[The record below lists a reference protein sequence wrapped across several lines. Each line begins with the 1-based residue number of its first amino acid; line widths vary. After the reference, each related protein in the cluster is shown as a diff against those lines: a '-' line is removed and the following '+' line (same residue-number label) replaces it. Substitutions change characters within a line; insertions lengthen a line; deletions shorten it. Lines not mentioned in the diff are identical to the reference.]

1 MSWAVWVILG
11 VLVAAAAVVWAVR
24 YTKVG
29 PNEVLIISGRRR
41 TVTGPDGRRRTV
53 GYRLVH
59 GGGTFVWPIK
69 EKVQRM
75 SLELMTLE
83 VRTPEVYTVNAVPI
97 TVDGVAQM
105 KIKGDEESIA
115 VAAEQFLSR
124 SREDVMKTVLQTLE
138 GHMRAV
144 LGTMT
149 VEEIYR
155 GRQELARRVREAAS
169 EDLHKMGMEILSL
182 TVRNITDTQGYL
194 EALHKM
200 GMEILSLTVR
210 NITDTQGYLE
220 ALARPRIAQVK
231 RDAVKGEAEAEKE
244 AQQAR
249 FQAETAI
256 ALAQRD
262 MELKKAEYEAEV
274 KAKRAEADLSYDLHR
289 YRIAQ
294 RVKAEE
300 IQVGIV
306 EREKLIELE
315 EREVA
320 RKERELLATVLKP
333 AQVERQR
340 TEVLAEAERYRL
352 EAEGAGRAEE
362 IKARGAA
369 EAEVIRMKG
378 LAEAEAM
385 QRKAESWSQ
394 YNEAAVIELIVRVL
408 PELARAVAEPL
419 AKTERIVV
427 VNADAAGTGISRIP
441 ADVARVVAQLPTL
454 VESLTGVKLEQLLER
469 IPELRRQPHPEPVP
483 TSPQP

>member
-1 MSWAVWVILG
+1 
-11 VLVAAAAVVWAVR
+11 
-24 YTKVG
+24 
-29 PNEVLIISGRRR
+29 
-41 TVTGPDGRRRTV
+41 
-53 GYRLVH
+53 
-59 GGGTFVWPIK
+59 
-69 EKVQRM
+69 M

-83 VRTPEVYTVNAVPI
+83 VRTPEVYTVNAVPV
-97 TVDGVAQM
+97 TVDGVAQV

-115 VAAEQFLSR
+115 IAAEQFLSR
-124 SREDVMKTVLQTLE
+124 SREDVMKTVLQTVE

-144 LGTMT
+144 LGTLT

-155 GRQELARRVREAAS
+155 GRQEVARRVREAAA
-169 EDLHKMGMEILSL
+169 EDLRKMGMEILSL
-182 TVRNITDTQGYL
+182 TIRNV
-194 EALHKM
+194 A
-200 GMEILSLTVR
+200 
-210 NITDTQGYLE
+210 DTQGYLE

-256 ALAQRD
+256 AQAQRD

-306 EREKLIELE
+306 EREKLAELE

-352 EAEGAGRAEE
+352 EAEGMGRAEE

-385 QRKAESWSQ
+385 RKKAESWSQ
-394 YNEAAVIELIVRVL
+394 YNEAAITELIVRVL
-408 PELARAVAEPL
+408 PELARAVSEPL

-427 VNADAAGTGISRIP
+427 VNADAGGAGVARIP
-441 ADVARVVAQLPTL
+441 ADVARVVAQLPAL

-469 IPELRRQPHPEPVP
+469 IPELRSQPRPAEEPAP
-483 TSPQP
+483 AAQT

>member
-1 MSWAVWVILG
+1 VSWVWW
-11 VLVAAAAVVWAVR
+11 VLLAGLVVAAAVVWAVR

-83 VRTPEVYTVNAVPI
+83 VRTPEVYTVNAVPV
-97 TVDGVAQM
+97 TVDGVAQV

-115 VAAEQFLSR
+115 IAAEQFLSR
-124 SREDVMKTVLQTLE
+124 SREDVMKTVLQTVE

-144 LGTMT
+144 LGTLT

-155 GRQELARRVREAAS
+155 GRQEVARRVREAAA
-169 EDLHKMGMEILSL
+169 EDLRKMGMEILSL
-182 TVRNITDTQGYL
+182 TIRNV
-194 EALHKM
+194 A
-200 GMEILSLTVR
+200 
-210 NITDTQGYLE
+210 DTQGYLE

-256 ALAQRD
+256 AQAQRD

-306 EREKLIELE
+306 EREKLAELE

-352 EAEGAGRAEE
+352 EAEGMGRAEE

-385 QRKAESWSQ
+385 RKKAESWSQ
-394 YNEAAVIELIVRVL
+394 YNEAAITELIVRVL
-408 PELARAVAEPL
+408 PELARAVSEPL

-427 VNADAAGTGISRIP
+427 VNADAGGAGVARIP
-441 ADVARVVAQLPTL
+441 ADVARVVAQLPAL

-469 IPELRRQPHPEPVP
+469 IPELRSQPRPAEEPAP
-483 TSPQP
+483 AAQT

>member
-1 MSWAVWVILG
+1 MSWVWWVVAG
-11 VLVAAAAVVWAVR
+11 LVAAAAAVVWAVR

-83 VRTPEVYTVNAVPI
+83 VRTPEVYTVNAVPV
-97 TVDGVAQM
+97 TVDGVAQV

-115 VAAEQFLSR
+115 IAAEQFLSR

-144 LGTMT
+144 LGTLT
-149 VEEIYR
+149 VEDIYR
-155 GRQELARRVREAAS
+155 GRQELARRVREAAA

-182 TVRNITDTQGYL
+182 TIRN
-194 EALHKM
+194 
-200 GMEILSLTVR
+200 V
-210 NITDTQGYLE
+210 TDTQGYLE
-220 ALARPRIAQVK
+220 ALAKPRIAQVK

-256 ALAQRD
+256 AQAQRD

-306 EREKLIELE
+306 EREKLAELE

-320 RKERELLATVLKP
+320 RKEKELLATVLKP

-352 EAEGAGRAEE
+352 EAEGLGRAEE
-362 IKARGAA
+362 IKAQGAA
-369 EAEVIRMKG
+369 EAEVIRLKG

-385 QRKAESWSQ
+385 RKKAESWSQ
-394 YNEAAVIELIVRVL
+394 YNEAAITELIVRVL
-408 PELARAVAEPL
+408 PELARAVSEPL

-427 VNADAAGTGISRIP
+427 VNADSSGAGVSRIP
-441 ADVARVVAQLPTL
+441 ADVAKVVAQLPAV
-454 VESLTGVKLEQLLER
+454 VESLTGVKLEQLLQR
-469 IPELRRQPHPEPVP
+469 IPELGQARAAEEPATP
-483 TSPQP
+483 AQT

>member
-1 MSWAVWVILG
+1 VVTVSWVWW
-11 VLVAAAAVVWAVR
+11 VLLAGLVVAAAVVWAVR

-83 VRTPEVYTVNAVPI
+83 VRTPEVYTVNAVPV
-97 TVDGVAQM
+97 TVDGVAQV

-115 VAAEQFLSR
+115 IAAEQFLSR
-124 SREDVMKTVLQTLE
+124 SREDVMKTVLQTVE

-144 LGTMT
+144 LGTLT

-155 GRQELARRVREAAS
+155 GRQEVARRVREAAA
-169 EDLHKMGMEILSL
+169 EDLRKMGMEILSL
-182 TVRNITDTQGYL
+182 TIRNV
-194 EALHKM
+194 A
-200 GMEILSLTVR
+200 
-210 NITDTQGYLE
+210 DTQGYLE

-256 ALAQRD
+256 AQAQRD

-294 RVKAEE
+294 RVKTEE

-306 EREKLIELE
+306 EREKLAELE

-340 TEVLAEAERYRL
+340 TEVLAEAQRYRL
-352 EAEGAGRAEE
+352 EAEGMGRAEE

-385 QRKAESWSQ
+385 RKKAESWSQ
-394 YNEAAVIELIVRVL
+394 YNEAAITELIVRVL
-408 PELARAVAEPL
+408 PELARAVSEPL

-427 VNADAAGTGISRIP
+427 VNADAGGAGVARIP
-441 ADVARVVAQLPTL
+441 ADVARVVAQLPAL

-469 IPELRRQPHPEPVP
+469 IPELRSQPRPAEEPAP
-483 TSPQP
+483 AAQT

>member
-1 MSWAVWVILG
+1 VVTVSWAWWVLLAG
-11 VLVAAAAVVWAVR
+11 LVVAAAVVWAVR

-83 VRTPEVYTVNAVPI
+83 VRTPEVYTVNAVPV
-97 TVDGVAQM
+97 TVDGVAQV

-115 VAAEQFLSR
+115 IAAEQFLSR
-124 SREDVMKTVLQTLE
+124 SREDVMKTVLQTVE

-144 LGTMT
+144 LGTLT

-155 GRQELARRVREAAS
+155 GRQEVARRVREAAA
-169 EDLHKMGMEILSL
+169 EDLRKMGMEILSL
-182 TVRNITDTQGYL
+182 TIRNV
-194 EALHKM
+194 A
-200 GMEILSLTVR
+200 
-210 NITDTQGYLE
+210 DTQGYLE

-256 ALAQRD
+256 AQAQRD

-306 EREKLIELE
+306 EREKLAELE

-352 EAEGAGRAEE
+352 EAEGMGRAEE

-385 QRKAESWSQ
+385 RKKAESWSQ
-394 YNEAAVIELIVRVL
+394 YNEAAITELIVRVL
-408 PELARAVAEPL
+408 PELARAVSEPL

-427 VNADAAGTGISRIP
+427 VNADAGGAGVARIP
-441 ADVARVVAQLPTL
+441 ADVTRVVAQLPAL

-469 IPELRRQPHPEPVP
+469 IPELRSQPRPAEEPAP
-483 TSPQP
+483 AAQT

>member
-1 MSWAVWVILG
+1 MSWVWW
-11 VLVAAAAVVWAVR
+11 VLLAGLVVAAAVVWAVR

-83 VRTPEVYTVNAVPI
+83 VRTPEVYTVNAVPV
-97 TVDGVAQM
+97 TVDGVAQV

-115 VAAEQFLSR
+115 IAAEQFLSR
-124 SREDVMKTVLQTLE
+124 SREDVMKTVLQTVE

-144 LGTMT
+144 LGTLT

-155 GRQELARRVREAAS
+155 GRQEVARRVREAAA
-169 EDLHKMGMEILSL
+169 EDLRKMGMEILSL
-182 TVRNITDTQGYL
+182 TIRNV
-194 EALHKM
+194 A
-200 GMEILSLTVR
+200 
-210 NITDTQGYLE
+210 DTQGYLE

-256 ALAQRD
+256 AQAQRD

-306 EREKLIELE
+306 EREKLAELE

-352 EAEGAGRAEE
+352 EAEGMGRAEE

-385 QRKAESWSQ
+385 RKKAESWSQ
-394 YNEAAVIELIVRVL
+394 YNEAAVTELIVRVL
-408 PELARAVAEPL
+408 PELARAVSEPL

-427 VNADAAGTGISRIP
+427 VNADAGGAGVARIP
-441 ADVARVVAQLPTL
+441 ADVARVVAQLPAL

-469 IPELRRQPHPEPVP
+469 IPELRSQPRPAEEPAP
-483 TSPQP
+483 AAQT

>member
-1 MSWAVWVILG
+1 
-11 VLVAAAAVVWAVR
+11 
-24 YTKVG
+24 VG

-83 VRTPEVYTVNAVPI
+83 VRTPEVYTVNAVPV
-97 TVDGVAQM
+97 TVDGVAQV

-115 VAAEQFLSR
+115 IAAEQFLSR
-124 SREDVMKTVLQTLE
+124 SREDVMKTVLQTVE

-144 LGTMT
+144 LGTLT

-155 GRQELARRVREAAS
+155 GRQEVARRVREAAA
-169 EDLHKMGMEILSL
+169 EDLRKMGMEILSL
-182 TVRNITDTQGYL
+182 TIRNV
-194 EALHKM
+194 A
-200 GMEILSLTVR
+200 
-210 NITDTQGYLE
+210 DTQGYLE

-256 ALAQRD
+256 AQAQRD

-306 EREKLIELE
+306 EREKLAELE

-352 EAEGAGRAEE
+352 EAEGMGRAEE

-385 QRKAESWSQ
+385 RKKAESWSQ
-394 YNEAAVIELIVRVL
+394 YNEAAITELIVRVL
-408 PELARAVAEPL
+408 PELARAVSEPL

-427 VNADAAGTGISRIP
+427 VNADAGGAGVARIP
-441 ADVARVVAQLPTL
+441 ADVARVVAQLPAL

-469 IPELRRQPHPEPVP
+469 IPELRSQPRPAEEPAP
-483 TSPQP
+483 AAQT

>member
-1 MSWAVWVILG
+1 MSWVWW
-11 VLVAAAAVVWAVR
+11 VLLAGLVVAAAVVWAVR

-83 VRTPEVYTVNAVPI
+83 VRTPEVYTVNAVPV
-97 TVDGVAQM
+97 TVDGVAQL

-115 VAAEQFLSR
+115 IAAEQFLSR
-124 SREDVMKTVLQTLE
+124 SREDVMKTVLQTVE

-144 LGTMT
+144 LGTLT

-155 GRQELARRVREAAS
+155 GRQEVARRVREAAA
-169 EDLHKMGMEILSL
+169 EDLRKMGMEILSL
-182 TVRNITDTQGYL
+182 TIRNV
-194 EALHKM
+194 A
-200 GMEILSLTVR
+200 
-210 NITDTQGYLE
+210 DTQGYLE

-256 ALAQRD
+256 AQAQRD

-306 EREKLIELE
+306 EREKLAELE

-352 EAEGAGRAEE
+352 EAEGMGRAEE

-378 LAEAEAM
+378 LG
-385 QRKAESWSQ
+385 
-394 YNEAAVIELIVRVL
+394 LT
-408 PELARAVAEPL
+408 PL
-419 AKTERIVV
+419 
-427 VNADAAGTGISRIP
+427 
-441 ADVARVVAQLPTL
+441 
-454 VESLTGVKLEQLLER
+454 
-469 IPELRRQPHPEPVP
+469 
-483 TSPQP
+483 

>member
-1 MSWAVWVILG
+1 MDVTWVWWVVVAAAVT
-11 VLVAAAAVVWAVR
+11 AAAVVWAVR

-83 VRTPEVYTVNAVPI
+83 VRTPEVYTVNAIPV
-97 TVDGVAQM
+97 TVDGVAQV
-105 KIKGDEESIA
+105 KIKGDEDSIA
-115 VAAEQFLSR
+115 IAAEQFLSR
-124 SREDVMKTVLQTLE
+124 SREDVMRTVLQTLE

-149 VEEIYR
+149 VEDIYR

-169 EDLHKMGMEILSL
+169 EDLRKMGMEIVSL
-182 TVRNITDTQGYL
+182 TIRN
-194 EALHKM
+194 
-200 GMEILSLTVR
+200 V
-210 NITDTQGYLE
+210 TDTQGYLE

-231 RDAVKGEAEAEKE
+231 RDAVKGEAEAEQE

-256 ALAQRD
+256 ARAQRD

-294 RVKAEE
+294 QVKAEE

-306 EREKLIELE
+306 EREKLTELE

-320 RKERELLATVLKP
+320 RKEQELLATVLKP

-352 EAEGAGRAEE
+352 EAEGLGRAGE

-385 QRKAESWSQ
+385 RKKAESWSQ
-394 YNEAAVIELIVRVL
+394 YNAAAVTELIVRVL
-408 PELARAVAEPL
+408 PELARAVSEPL
-419 AKTERIVV
+419 ARTERIVV
-427 VNADAAGTGISRIP
+427 VNADAAGSGVSRIP

-454 VESLTGVKLEQLLER
+454 VESLTGVKLEQLLEQ
-469 IPELRRQPHPEPVP
+469 IPDLGARPERAPESATASQP
-483 TSPQP
+483 

>member
-1 MSWAVWVILG
+1 VATVSWVWWTVLAVL
-11 VLVAAAAVVWAVR
+11 AAAAGVVWAVR

-83 VRTPEVYTVNAVPI
+83 VRTPEVYTVNAIPV
-97 TVDGVAQM
+97 TVDGVAQV
-105 KIKGDEESIA
+105 KIRGDEESIA
-115 VAAEQFLSR
+115 IAAEQFLSR
-124 SREDVMKTVLQTLE
+124 SREDVMRTVLQTLE

-144 LGTMT
+144 LGTLT

-169 EDLHKMGMEILSL
+169 EDLHKMGMEIVSL
-182 TVRNITDTQGYL
+182 TIRNVTD
-194 EALHKM
+194 
-200 GMEILSLTVR
+200 S
-210 NITDTQGYLE
+210 QGYLE

-256 ALAQRD
+256 AQAQRD

-289 YRIAQ
+289 YRMAQ

-306 EREKLIELE
+306 EREKLAELE

-320 RKERELLATVLKP
+320 RKERELVATVLKP

-352 EAEGAGRAEE
+352 EAEGLGRAEE

-385 QRKAESWSQ
+385 RKKAESWSQ
-394 YNEAAVIELIVRVL
+394 YNEAAITELIVRVL
-408 PELARAVAEPL
+408 PELARAVSEPL
-419 AKTERIVV
+419 SKTERIVV
-427 VNADAAGTGISRIP
+427 VNTDASGAGASRIP
-441 ADVARVVAQLPTL
+441 ADVARVVAQLPTV
-454 VESLTGVKLEQLLER
+454 VESLTGLKWERLLER
-469 IPELRRQPHPEPVP
+469 IPDLASRAERTPDSASV
-483 TSPQP
+483 TPQP

>member
-1 MSWAVWVILG
+1 MSWVWWTVLAVLA
-11 VLVAAAAVVWAVR
+11 AAAAVVWAVR

-83 VRTPEVYTVNAVPI
+83 VRTPEVYTVNAIPV
-97 TVDGVAQM
+97 TVDGVAQV

-115 VAAEQFLSR
+115 IAAEQFLSR
-124 SREDVMKTVLQTLE
+124 SREDVMRTVLQTLE

-144 LGTMT
+144 LGTLT

-169 EDLHKMGMEILSL
+169 EDLHKMGMEIVSL
-182 TVRNITDTQGYL
+182 TIRNVTD
-194 EALHKM
+194 
-200 GMEILSLTVR
+200 S
-210 NITDTQGYLE
+210 QGYLE

-256 ALAQRD
+256 AQAQRD

-289 YRIAQ
+289 HRMAQ

-306 EREKLIELE
+306 EREKLAELE

-320 RKERELLATVLKP
+320 RKEKELVATVLKP

-352 EAEGAGRAEE
+352 EAEGLGRAEE

-385 QRKAESWSQ
+385 RKKAESWSQ
-394 YNEAAVIELIVRVL
+394 YNEAAITELIVRVL
-408 PELARAVAEPL
+408 PELARAVSEPL
-419 AKTERIVV
+419 SKTERIVV
-427 VNADAAGTGISRIP
+427 VNADASGAGASRIP
-441 ADVARVVAQLPTL
+441 ADVARVVAQLPTV
-454 VESLTGVKLEQLLER
+454 VESLTGLKWERLLER
-469 IPELRRQPHPEPVP
+469 IPDLASRAERTPDPASV
-483 TSPQP
+483 TPQP

>member
-1 MSWAVWVILG
+1 VVTVSWVWW
-11 VLVAAAAVVWAVR
+11 VLLAGLVVAAAVVWAVR

-83 VRTPEVYTVNAVPI
+83 VRTPEVYTVNAVPV
-97 TVDGVAQM
+97 TVDGVAQV

-115 VAAEQFLSR
+115 IAAEQFLSR
-124 SREDVMKTVLQTLE
+124 SREDVMKTVLQTVE

-144 LGTMT
+144 LGTLT

-155 GRQELARRVREAAS
+155 GRQEVARRVREAAA
-169 EDLHKMGMEILSL
+169 EDLRKMGMEILSL
-182 TVRNITDTQGYL
+182 TIRNV
-194 EALHKM
+194 A
-200 GMEILSLTVR
+200 
-210 NITDTQGYLE
+210 DTQGYLE

-256 ALAQRD
+256 AQAQRD

-306 EREKLIELE
+306 EREKLAELE

-340 TEVLAEAERYRL
+340 TEVLAEAQRYRL
-352 EAEGAGRAEE
+352 EAEGMGRAEE

-385 QRKAESWSQ
+385 RKKAESWSQ
-394 YNEAAVIELIVRVL
+394 YNEAAITELIVRVL
-408 PELARAVAEPL
+408 PELARAVSEPL

-427 VNADAAGTGISRIP
+427 VNADAGGAGVARIP
-441 ADVARVVAQLPTL
+441 ADVARVVAQLPAL

-469 IPELRRQPHPEPVP
+469 IPELRSQPRPAEEPAP
-483 TSPQP
+483 AAQT

>member
-1 MSWAVWVILG
+1 MTWVWWVVLIL
-11 VLVAAAAVVWAVR
+11 LATAAGVVWAVR

-83 VRTPEVYTVNAVPI
+83 VRTPEVYTVNAIPV
-97 TVDGVAQM
+97 TVDGVAQV
-105 KIKGDEESIA
+105 KIRGDEDSIA

-124 SREDVMKTVLQTLE
+124 SRDDVMRTVLQTLE

-144 LGTMT
+144 LGTLT

-155 GRQELARRVREAAS
+155 GRSELARRVREAAS
-169 EDLHKMGMEILSL
+169 EDLHKMGMEIVSL
-182 TVRNITDTQGYL
+182 TIRNVTD
-194 EALHKM
+194 
-200 GMEILSLTVR
+200 S
-210 NITDTQGYLE
+210 QGYLE

-256 ALAQRD
+256 AQAQRD
-262 MELKKAEYEAEV
+262 MEVKKAEYEAEV

-306 EREKLIELE
+306 EREKLVELE

-320 RKERELLATVLKP
+320 RKEKELLATVLKP

-352 EAEGAGRAEE
+352 EAEGIGRAEE
-362 IKARGAA
+362 IKAQGAA
-369 EAEVIRMKG
+369 EAEVIRLKG

-385 QRKAESWSQ
+385 RKKAESWSQ
-394 YNEAAVIELIVRVL
+394 YNEAAVTELIVRVL
-408 PELARAVAEPL
+408 PELARAVSEPL
-419 AKTERIVV
+419 ARTERIVV
-427 VNADAAGTGISRIP
+427 VNADASGAGVSRIP

-469 IPELRRQPHPEPVP
+469 IPDLRRAEPAAQAA
-483 TSPQP
+483 SAGPQS

>member
-1 MSWAVWVILG
+1 MEVPWAVWVILG
-11 VLVAAAAVVWAVR
+11 VLVAAAVVVWAVR

-41 TVTGPDGRRRTV
+41 TVTGLDGRRRTV
-53 GYRLVH
+53 GYRLVQ

-83 VRTPEVYTVNAVPI
+83 VRTPEVYTVTAVPV
-97 TVDGVAQM
+97 TVDAVAQV

-169 EDLHKMGMEILSL
+169 EDLHKMGMELLSL
-182 TVRNITDTQGYL
+182 TVRNISD
-194 EALHKM
+194 A
-200 GMEILSLTVR
+200 
-210 NITDTQGYLE
+210 QGYLE

-249 FQAETAI
+249 FHAETAI
-256 ALAQRD
+256 AQAQRD

-289 YRIAQ
+289 YRVAQ

-306 EREKLIELE
+306 EREKLVELE

-385 QRKAESWSQ
+385 RRKAESWSQ

-408 PELARAVAEPL
+408 PELAQAVAEPL

-454 VESLTGVKLEQLLER
+454 VETLTGVKLEQLLER
-469 IPELRRQPHPEPVP
+469 IPELRGQPQQEPVP
-483 TSPQP
+483 ASPQP

>member
-1 MSWAVWVILG
+1 MSWVWWVVAG
-11 VLVAAAAVVWAVR
+11 LVAAAAAVVWAVR

-83 VRTPEVYTVNAVPI
+83 VRTPEVYTVNAVPV
-97 TVDGVAQM
+97 TVDGVAQV

-115 VAAEQFLSR
+115 IAAEQFLSR

-144 LGTMT
+144 LGTLT
-149 VEEIYR
+149 VEDIYR
-155 GRQELARRVREAAS
+155 GRQELARRVREAAA

-182 TVRNITDTQGYL
+182 TIRN
-194 EALHKM
+194 
-200 GMEILSLTVR
+200 V
-210 NITDTQGYLE
+210 TDTQGYLE

-256 ALAQRD
+256 AQAQRD

-306 EREKLIELE
+306 EREKLAELE
-315 EREVA
+315 EREVV
-320 RKERELLATVLKP
+320 RKEKELLATVLKP

-352 EAEGAGRAEE
+352 EAEGLGRAEE
-362 IKARGAA
+362 IKAQGAA
-369 EAEVIRMKG
+369 EAEVIRLKG

-385 QRKAESWSQ
+385 RKKAESWSQ
-394 YNEAAVIELIVRVL
+394 YNEAAITELIVRVL
-408 PELARAVAEPL
+408 PELARAVSEPL

-427 VNADAAGTGISRIP
+427 VNADSSGAGVSRIP
-441 ADVARVVAQLPTL
+441 ADVAKVVAQLPAV
-454 VESLTGVKLEQLLER
+454 VESLTGVKLEQLLQR
-469 IPELRRQPHPEPVP
+469 IPELGQARAAEEPATP
-483 TSPQP
+483 AQT

>member
-1 MSWAVWVILG
+1 MWWLVYGLVVAVL
-11 VLVAAAAVVWAVR
+11 AAAAAVWAVR

-41 TVTGPDGRRRTV
+41 TVTGPDGRPRIL

-69 EKVQRM
+69 EKVQRL

-83 VRTPEVYTVNAVPI
+83 VRTPEVYTVNAIPV
-97 TVDGVAQM
+97 TVDGTAQV
-105 KIKGDEESIA
+105 KIKGDEHSIA
-115 VAAEQFLSR
+115 TAAEQFLSR
-124 SREDVMKTVLQTLE
+124 SREDVMRTVLQTLE

-144 LGTMT
+144 LGTLS

-169 EDLHKMGMEILSL
+169 EDLQKMGMEIISL
-182 TVRNITDTQGYL
+182 TVRNVSD
-194 EALHKM
+194 
-200 GMEILSLTVR
+200 S
-210 NITDTQGYLE
+210 QGYLE

-231 RDAVKGEAEAEKE
+231 RDAVKGEAQADQEAH
-244 AQQAR
+244 QAR
-249 FQAETAI
+249 FQAETVI
-256 ALAQRD
+256 AQAQRD
-262 MELKKAEYEAEV
+262 MEVKKAEYEAEV

-300 IQVGIV
+300 VQVGIV
-306 EREKLIELE
+306 EREKLAELE
-315 EREVA
+315 EREVI
-320 RKERELLATVLKP
+320 RKEKELLATVLKP

-352 EAEGAGRAEE
+352 EAEGLGRAEE
-362 IKARGAA
+362 TKARGAA

-385 QRKAESWSQ
+385 RKKAESWNQ
-394 YNEAAVIELIVRVL
+394 YNAAAVVELIVRVL
-408 PELARAVAEPL
+408 PELARAVSEPL
-419 AKTERIVV
+419 ARTERIVV
-427 VNADAAGTGISRIP
+427 VNTDSGGTGVARVP
-441 ADVARVVAQLPTL
+441 GDVARVVAQLPAL

-469 IPELRRQPHPEPVP
+469 VP
-483 TSPQP
+483 GLQEAAKSDTTPAAPR

>member
-1 MSWAVWVILG
+1 MSWVWW
-11 VLVAAAAVVWAVR
+11 VLLAGLVVAAAVVWAVR

-83 VRTPEVYTVNAVPI
+83 VRTPEVYTVNAVPV
-97 TVDGVAQM
+97 TVDGVAQV

-115 VAAEQFLSR
+115 IAAEQFLSR
-124 SREDVMKTVLQTLE
+124 SREDVMKTVLQTVE

-144 LGTMT
+144 LGTLT

-155 GRQELARRVREAAS
+155 GRQEVARRVREAAA
-169 EDLHKMGMEILSL
+169 EDLRKMGMEILSL
-182 TVRNITDTQGYL
+182 TIRNV
-194 EALHKM
+194 A
-200 GMEILSLTVR
+200 
-210 NITDTQGYLE
+210 DTQGYLE

-256 ALAQRD
+256 AQAQRD

-306 EREKLIELE
+306 EREKLAELE

-352 EAEGAGRAEE
+352 EAEGMGRAEE

-385 QRKAESWSQ
+385 RKKAESWSQ
-394 YNEAAVIELIVRVL
+394 YNEAAITELIVRVL
-408 PELARAVAEPL
+408 PELARAVSEPL

-427 VNADAAGTGISRIP
+427 VNADAGGAGVARIP
-441 ADVARVVAQLPTL
+441 ADVARVVAQLPAL

-469 IPELRRQPHPEPVP
+469 IPELRSQPRPAEEPAP
-483 TSPQP
+483 AAQT

>member
-1 MSWAVWVILG
+1 MSWVWWV
-11 VLVAAAAVVWAVR
+11 VLAGLVVAAAVVWAVR

-83 VRTPEVYTVNAVPI
+83 VRTPEVYTVNAVPV
-97 TVDGVAQM
+97 TVDGVAQV

-115 VAAEQFLSR
+115 MAAEQFLSR
-124 SREDVMKTVLQTLE
+124 SREDVMKTVLQTVE

-144 LGTMT
+144 LGTLT

-155 GRQELARRVREAAS
+155 GRQEVARRVREAAA
-169 EDLHKMGMEILSL
+169 EDLRKMGMEILSL
-182 TVRNITDTQGYL
+182 TIRNV
-194 EALHKM
+194 A
-200 GMEILSLTVR
+200 
-210 NITDTQGYLE
+210 DTQGYLE

-256 ALAQRD
+256 AQAQRD

-306 EREKLIELE
+306 EREKLAELE

-320 RKERELLATVLKP
+320 RKERELVATVLKP

-352 EAEGAGRAEE
+352 EAEGIGRAEE

-385 QRKAESWSQ
+385 RKKAESWSQ
-394 YNEAAVIELIVRVL
+394 YNEAAITELIVRVL
-408 PELARAVAEPL
+408 PELARAVSEPL

-427 VNADAAGTGISRIP
+427 VNADASGAGVARIP
-441 ADVARVVAQLPTL
+441 ADVARVVAQLPAV

-469 IPELRRQPHPEPVP
+469 IPELRRQPRPAEEPASAAQ
-483 TSPQP
+483 T

>member
-1 MSWAVWVILG
+1 VVTVSWVWW
-11 VLVAAAAVVWAVR
+11 VLLAGLVVAAAVVWAVR

-83 VRTPEVYTVNAVPI
+83 VRTPEVYTVNAVPV
-97 TVDGVAQM
+97 TVDGVAQV

-115 VAAEQFLSR
+115 IAAEQFLSR
-124 SREDVMKTVLQTLE
+124 SREDVMKTVLQTVE

-144 LGTMT
+144 LGTLT

-155 GRQELARRVREAAS
+155 GRQEVARRVREAAA
-169 EDLHKMGMEILSL
+169 EDLRKMGMEILSL
-182 TVRNITDTQGYL
+182 TIRNV
-194 EALHKM
+194 A
-200 GMEILSLTVR
+200 
-210 NITDTQGYLE
+210 DTQGYLE

-256 ALAQRD
+256 AQAQRD

-306 EREKLIELE
+306 EREKLAELE

-352 EAEGAGRAEE
+352 EAEGMGRAEE
-362 IKARGAA
+362 IKSRGAA

-385 QRKAESWSQ
+385 RKKAESWSQ
-394 YNEAAVIELIVRVL
+394 YNEAAITELIVRVL
-408 PELARAVAEPL
+408 PELARAVSEPL

-427 VNADAAGTGISRIP
+427 VNADAGGAGVARIP
-441 ADVARVVAQLPTL
+441 ADVARLVAQLPAL

-469 IPELRRQPHPEPVP
+469 IPQLRSQPRPAEEPAP
-483 TSPQP
+483 AAQT

>member
-1 MSWAVWVILG
+1 MSWVWW
-11 VLVAAAAVVWAVR
+11 VLLAGLVVAAAVVWAVR

-83 VRTPEVYTVNAVPI
+83 VRTPEVYSVNLVPV
-97 TVDGVAQM
+97 TVDGVAQV

-115 VAAEQFLSR
+115 IAAEQFLSR
-124 SREDVMKTVLQTLE
+124 SREDVMKTVLQTVE

-144 LGTMT
+144 LGTLT

-155 GRQELARRVREAAS
+155 GRQEVARRVREAAA
-169 EDLHKMGMEILSL
+169 EDLRKMGMEILSL
-182 TVRNITDTQGYL
+182 TIRNV
-194 EALHKM
+194 A
-200 GMEILSLTVR
+200 
-210 NITDTQGYLE
+210 DTQGYLE

-256 ALAQRD
+256 AQAQRD

-306 EREKLIELE
+306 EREKLAELE

-352 EAEGAGRAEE
+352 EAEGMGRAEE

-385 QRKAESWSQ
+385 RKKAESWSQ
-394 YNEAAVIELIVRVL
+394 YNEAAITELIVRVL
-408 PELARAVAEPL
+408 PELARAVSEPL

-427 VNADAAGTGISRIP
+427 VNADAGGAGVARIP
-441 ADVARVVAQLPTL
+441 ADVARVVAQLPAL

-469 IPELRRQPHPEPVP
+469 IPELRSQPRPAEEPAP
-483 TSPQP
+483 AAQT

>member
-1 MSWAVWVILG
+1 VVTVSWVWW
-11 VLVAAAAVVWAVR
+11 VLLAGLVVAAAVVWAVR

-83 VRTPEVYTVNAVPI
+83 VRTPEVYTVNAVPV
-97 TVDGVAQM
+97 TVDGVAQV

-115 VAAEQFLSR
+115 IAAEQFLSR
-124 SREDVMKTVLQTLE
+124 SREDVMKTVLQTVE

-144 LGTMT
+144 LGTLT

-155 GRQELARRVREAAS
+155 GRQEVARRVREAAA
-169 EDLHKMGMEILSL
+169 EDLRKMGMEILSL
-182 TVRNITDTQGYL
+182 TIRNV
-194 EALHKM
+194 A
-200 GMEILSLTVR
+200 
-210 NITDTQGYLE
+210 DTQGYLE

-256 ALAQRD
+256 AQAQRD

-294 RVKAEE
+294 RVKTEE

-306 EREKLIELE
+306 EREKLAELE

-352 EAEGAGRAEE
+352 EAEGMGRAEE

-385 QRKAESWSQ
+385 RKKAESWSQ
-394 YNEAAVIELIVRVL
+394 YNEAAITELIVRVL
-408 PELARAVAEPL
+408 PELARAVSEPL

-427 VNADAAGTGISRIP
+427 VNADAGGAGVARIP
-441 ADVARVVAQLPTL
+441 ADVARVVAQLPAL

-469 IPELRRQPHPEPVP
+469 IPELRSQPRPAEEPAP
-483 TSPQP
+483 AAQT

>member
-1 MSWAVWVILG
+1 MDVTWVWWVVVAAAVT
-11 VLVAAAAVVWAVR
+11 AAAVVWAVR

-83 VRTPEVYTVNAVPI
+83 VRTPEVYTVNAIPV
-97 TVDGVAQM
+97 TVDGVAQV
-105 KIKGDEESIA
+105 KIKGDEDSIA
-115 VAAEQFLSR
+115 IAAEQFLSR
-124 SREDVMKTVLQTLE
+124 SREDVMRTVLQTLE

-149 VEEIYR
+149 VEDIYR

-169 EDLHKMGMEILSL
+169 EDLRKMGMEIVSL
-182 TVRNITDTQGYL
+182 TIRN
-194 EALHKM
+194 
-200 GMEILSLTVR
+200 V
-210 NITDTQGYLE
+210 TDTQGYLE

-231 RDAVKGEAEAEKE
+231 RDAVKGEAEAEQE

-256 ALAQRD
+256 ARAQRD

-294 RVKAEE
+294 QVKAEE

-306 EREKLIELE
+306 EREKLTELE

-320 RKERELLATVLKP
+320 RKEQELLATVLKP

-352 EAEGAGRAEE
+352 EAEGLGRAGE

-385 QRKAESWSQ
+385 RKKAESWSQ
-394 YNEAAVIELIVRVL
+394 YNAAAVTELIVRVL
-408 PELARAVAEPL
+408 PELARAVSEPL
-419 AKTERIVV
+419 ARTERIVV
-427 VNADAAGTGISRIP
+427 VNADAAGSGVSRIP

-454 VESLTGVKLEQLLER
+454 VESLTGVKLEQLLEQ
-469 IPELRRQPHPEPVP
+469 IPELGARPERAPESATASQP
-483 TSPQP
+483 

>member
-1 MSWAVWVILG
+1 VSWVWW
-11 VLVAAAAVVWAVR
+11 VLLAGLVVAAAVVWAVR

-83 VRTPEVYTVNAVPI
+83 VRTPEVYTVNAVPV
-97 TVDGVAQM
+97 TVDGVAQV

-115 VAAEQFLSR
+115 IAAEQFLSR
-124 SREDVMKTVLQTLE
+124 SREDVMKTVLQTVE

-144 LGTMT
+144 LGTLT

-155 GRQELARRVREAAS
+155 GRQEVARRVREAAA
-169 EDLHKMGMEILSL
+169 EDLRKMGMEILSL
-182 TVRNITDTQGYL
+182 TIRNV
-194 EALHKM
+194 A
-200 GMEILSLTVR
+200 
-210 NITDTQGYLE
+210 DTQGYLE

-256 ALAQRD
+256 AQAQRD

-306 EREKLIELE
+306 EREKLAELE

-352 EAEGAGRAEE
+352 EAEGMGRAEE

-385 QRKAESWSQ
+385 RKKAESWSQ
-394 YNEAAVIELIVRVL
+394 YNEAAVTELIVRVL
-408 PELARAVAEPL
+408 PELARAVSEPL

-427 VNADAAGTGISRIP
+427 VNADAGGAGVARIP
-441 ADVARVVAQLPTL
+441 ADVARVVAQLPAL

-469 IPELRRQPHPEPVP
+469 IPELRSQPRPAEEPAP
-483 TSPQP
+483 AAQT

>member
-1 MSWAVWVILG
+1 VSWVWWVALG
-11 VLVAAAAVVWAVR
+11 VFVAAAAGVWAVR

-41 TVTGPDGRRRTV
+41 IVTGPDGRRRAV

-83 VRTPEVYTVNAVPI
+83 VRTPEVYTVNAIPV
-97 TVDGVAQM
+97 TVDGVAQV
-105 KIKGDEESIA
+105 KIRGDEESITT
-115 VAAEQFLSR
+115 AAEQFLSR
-124 SREDVMKTVLQTLE
+124 SREDVMRTVLQTLE

-169 EDLHKMGMEILSL
+169 EDLHKMGMEIVSF
-182 TVRNITDTQGYL
+182 TIRNVAD
-194 EALHKM
+194 
-200 GMEILSLTVR
+200 S
-210 NITDTQGYLE
+210 QGYLE

-256 ALAQRD
+256 AQAQRD

-306 EREKLIELE
+306 EREKLVELE

-320 RKERELLATVLKP
+320 RKEKELQATVLKP

-340 TEVLAEAERYRL
+340 TEILAEAERYRL
-352 EAEGAGRAEE
+352 EAEGLGRAEE

-385 QRKAESWSQ
+385 RRKAESWGQ
-394 YNEAAVIELIVRVL
+394 YNEAAIIELIVRVL
-408 PELARAVAEPL
+408 PDLARAVSEPL

-427 VNADAAGTGISRIP
+427 VNTDAAGAGVSRIP
-441 ADVARVVAQLPTL
+441 ADVARVVAQLPPL

-469 IPELRRQPHPEPVP
+469 IPDLRGQPQHEP
-483 TSPQP
+483 TSASPQP

>member
-1 MSWAVWVILG
+1 VSWVWW
-11 VLVAAAAVVWAVR
+11 VLLAGLVVAAAVVWAVR

-83 VRTPEVYTVNAVPI
+83 VRTPEVYTVNAVPV
-97 TVDGVAQM
+97 TVDGVAQV

-115 VAAEQFLSR
+115 IAAEQFLSR
-124 SREDVMKTVLQTLE
+124 SREDVMKTVLQTVE

-144 LGTMT
+144 LGTLT

-155 GRQELARRVREAAS
+155 GRQEVARRVREAAA
-169 EDLHKMGMEILSL
+169 EDLRKMGMEILSL
-182 TVRNITDTQGYL
+182 TIRNV
-194 EALHKM
+194 A
-200 GMEILSLTVR
+200 
-210 NITDTQGYLE
+210 DTQGYLE

-256 ALAQRD
+256 AQAQRD

-306 EREKLIELE
+306 EREKLAELE

-352 EAEGAGRAEE
+352 EAEGMGRAEE

-385 QRKAESWSQ
+385 RKKAESWSQ
-394 YNEAAVIELIVRVL
+394 YNEAAITELIVL
-408 PELARAVAEPL
+408 PELARAVSEPL

-427 VNADAAGTGISRIP
+427 VNADAGGAGVARIP
-441 ADVARVVAQLPTL
+441 ADVARVVAQLPAL

-469 IPELRRQPHPEPVP
+469 IPELRSQPRPAEEPAP
-483 TSPQP
+483 AAQT

>member
-1 MSWAVWVILG
+1 VVTVSWVWW
-11 VLVAAAAVVWAVR
+11 VLLAGLVVAAAVVWAVR

-83 VRTPEVYTVNAVPI
+83 VRTPEVYTVNAVPV
-97 TVDGVAQM
+97 TVDGVAQV

-115 VAAEQFLSR
+115 IAAEQFLSR
-124 SREDVMKTVLQTLE
+124 SREDVMKTVLQTVE

-144 LGTMT
+144 LGTLT

-155 GRQELARRVREAAS
+155 GRQEVARRVREAAA
-169 EDLHKMGMEILSL
+169 EDLRKMGMEILSL
-182 TVRNITDTQGYL
+182 TIRNV
-194 EALHKM
+194 A
-200 GMEILSLTVR
+200 
-210 NITDTQGYLE
+210 DTQGYLE

-256 ALAQRD
+256 AQAQRD

-306 EREKLIELE
+306 EREKLAELE

-340 TEVLAEAERYRL
+340 TEVLAEAQRYRL
-352 EAEGAGRAEE
+352 EAEGMGRAEE

-385 QRKAESWSQ
+385 RKKAESWSQ
-394 YNEAAVIELIVRVL
+394 YNEAAITELIVRVL
-408 PELARAVAEPL
+408 PELARAVSEPL

-427 VNADAAGTGISRIP
+427 VTADAGGAGVARIP
-441 ADVARVVAQLPTL
+441 ADVARVVAQLPAL

-469 IPELRRQPHPEPVP
+469 IPELRSQPRPAEEPAP
-483 TSPQP
+483 AAQT

>member
-1 MSWAVWVILG
+1 
-11 VLVAAAAVVWAVR
+11 VAAAAGVWAVR

-41 TVTGPDGRRRTV
+41 IVTGPDGRRRAV

-83 VRTPEVYTVNAVPI
+83 VRTPEVYTVNAIPV
-97 TVDGVAQM
+97 TVDGVAQV
-105 KIKGDEESIA
+105 KIRGDEESITT
-115 VAAEQFLSR
+115 AAEQFLSR
-124 SREDVMKTVLQTLE
+124 SREDVMRTVLQTLE

-169 EDLHKMGMEILSL
+169 EDLHKMGMEIVSF
-182 TVRNITDTQGYL
+182 TIRNVAD
-194 EALHKM
+194 
-200 GMEILSLTVR
+200 S
-210 NITDTQGYLE
+210 QGYLE

-256 ALAQRD
+256 AQAQRD

-306 EREKLIELE
+306 EREKLVELE

-320 RKERELLATVLKP
+320 RKEKELQATVLKP

-340 TEVLAEAERYRL
+340 TEILAEAERYRL
-352 EAEGAGRAEE
+352 EAEGLGRAEE

-385 QRKAESWSQ
+385 RRKAESWGQ
-394 YNEAAVIELIVRVL
+394 YNEAAIIELIVRVL
-408 PELARAVAEPL
+408 PDLARAVSEPL

-427 VNADAAGTGISRIP
+427 VNTDAAGAGVSRIP
-441 ADVARVVAQLPTL
+441 ADVARVVAQLPPL

-469 IPELRRQPHPEPVP
+469 IPELRGQPQHEP
-483 TSPQP
+483 TSASPQP

>member
-1 MSWAVWVILG
+1 VVTVSWVWW
-11 VLVAAAAVVWAVR
+11 VLLAGLVVAAAVVWAVR

-83 VRTPEVYTVNAVPI
+83 VRTPEVYTVNAVPV
-97 TVDGVAQM
+97 TVDGVAQV

-115 VAAEQFLSR
+115 IAAEQFLSR
-124 SREDVMKTVLQTLE
+124 SREDVMKTVLQTVE

-144 LGTMT
+144 LGTLT

-155 GRQELARRVREAAS
+155 GRQEVARRVREAAA
-169 EDLHKMGMEILSL
+169 EDLRKMGMEILSL
-182 TVRNITDTQGYL
+182 TIRNV
-194 EALHKM
+194 A
-200 GMEILSLTVR
+200 
-210 NITDTQGYLE
+210 DTQGYLE

-256 ALAQRD
+256 AQAQRD

-306 EREKLIELE
+306 EREKLAELE

-352 EAEGAGRAEE
+352 EAEAMGRAEE

-385 QRKAESWSQ
+385 RKKAESWSQ
-394 YNEAAVIELIVRVL
+394 YNEAAITELIVRVL
-408 PELARAVAEPL
+408 PELARAVSEPL

-427 VNADAAGTGISRIP
+427 VNADAGGAGVARIP
-441 ADVARVVAQLPTL
+441 ADVARVVAQLPAL

-469 IPELRRQPHPEPVP
+469 IPELRSQPRPAEEPAP
-483 TSPQP
+483 AAQT

>member
-1 MSWAVWVILG
+1 VVTVSWVWW
-11 VLVAAAAVVWAVR
+11 VLLAGLVVAAAVVWAVR

-83 VRTPEVYTVNAVPI
+83 VRTPEVYTVNAVPV
-97 TVDGVAQM
+97 TVDGVAQV

-115 VAAEQFLSR
+115 IAAEQFLSR
-124 SREDVMKTVLQTLE
+124 SREDVMKTVLQTVE

-144 LGTMT
+144 LGTLT

-155 GRQELARRVREAAS
+155 GRQEVARRVREAAA
-169 EDLHKMGMEILSL
+169 EDLRKMGMEILSL
-182 TVRNITDTQGYL
+182 TIRNV
-194 EALHKM
+194 A
-200 GMEILSLTVR
+200 
-210 NITDTQGYLE
+210 DTQGYLE

-256 ALAQRD
+256 AQAQRD

-306 EREKLIELE
+306 EREKLAELE

-352 EAEGAGRAEE
+352 EAEGMGRAEE

-385 QRKAESWSQ
+385 RKKAESWSQ
-394 YNEAAVIELIVRVL
+394 YNEAAITELIVRVL
-408 PELARAVAEPL
+408 PELARAVSEPL

-427 VNADAAGTGISRIP
+427 VNADAGGAGVARIP
-441 ADVARVVAQLPTL
+441 ADVARVVAQLPAL

-469 IPELRRQPHPEPVP
+469 IPELRSQPRPAEEPAP
-483 TSPQP
+483 AAQT

>member
-1 MSWAVWVILG
+1 MEVPWAVWVILG
-11 VLVAAAAVVWAVR
+11 VLVAAAVVVWAVR

-41 TVTGPDGRRRTV
+41 TVTGLDGRRRTV
-53 GYRLVH
+53 GYRLVQ

-83 VRTPEVYTVNAVPI
+83 VRTPEVYTVNAVPV
-97 TVDGVAQM
+97 TLDAVAQV

-169 EDLHKMGMEILSL
+169 EDLHKMGMELLSL
-182 TVRNITDTQGYL
+182 TVRNI
-194 EALHKM
+194 
-200 GMEILSLTVR
+200 S
-210 NITDTQGYLE
+210 DTQGYLE

-249 FQAETAI
+249 FHAETAI
-256 ALAQRD
+256 AQAQRD

-289 YRIAQ
+289 YRVAQ

-306 EREKLIELE
+306 EREKLVELE

-385 QRKAESWSQ
+385 RRKAESWSQ

-408 PELARAVAEPL
+408 PELAQAVAEPL

-454 VESLTGVKLEQLLER
+454 VETLTGVKLEQLLER
-469 IPELRRQPHPEPVP
+469 IPELRGQPQQEPVP
-483 TSPQP
+483 ASPQP

>member
-1 MSWAVWVILG
+1 MWWV
-11 VLVAAAAVVWAVR
+11 VVAAAIVAAAVVWAVR

-41 TVTGPDGRRRTV
+41 TVTGPDGRRRVV

-83 VRTPEVYTVNAVPI
+83 VRTPEVYTVNAIPV
-97 TVDGVAQM
+97 TVDGVAQV
-105 KIKGDEESIA
+105 KIRGDEDSIA
-115 VAAEQFLSR
+115 IAAEQFLSR
-124 SREDVMKTVLQTLE
+124 SREDVMRTVLQTLE

-149 VEEIYR
+149 VEDIYR

-169 EDLHKMGMEILSL
+169 EDLHKMGMEIVSL
-182 TVRNITDTQGYL
+182 TIRN
-194 EALHKM
+194 
-200 GMEILSLTVR
+200 V
-210 NITDTQGYLE
+210 TDTQGYLE

-256 ALAQRD
+256 AQAQRD

-294 RVKAEE
+294 QVKAEE

-306 EREKLIELE
+306 EREKLVELE

-320 RKERELLATVLKP
+320 RKEKELLATVLKP

-352 EAEGAGRAEE
+352 EAEGLGRAEE

-369 EAEVIRMKG
+369 EAEVIRLKG

-385 QRKAESWSQ
+385 RRKAESWSQ

-408 PELARAVAEPL
+408 PELARAVSEPL

-427 VNADAAGTGISRIP
+427 VNADAAGSGVSRVP

-469 IPELRRQPHPEPVP
+469 IPNLRDRPDRSPESAP
-483 TSPQP
+483 TAPQP